1 MRLWDTTGRP
11 NPLLNSCRVRKWTA
25 WKYLSKIS
33 LQITTHCLT
42 KYENITVKYTE
53 SIPPLTLLLRCPQ
66 KVHHL
71 FSKAPDIRPSPVD
84 EASTAFTQVCRPG
97 ELEAIGET
105 PPCHSPIKDIA
116 SSSTPIPSRRQI
128 GLQDYF
134 IELFFFTSFITIKKP
149 RI

>member
-1 MRLWDTTGRP
+1 M
-11 NPLLNSCRVRKWTA
+11 
-25 WKYLSKIS
+25 
-33 LQITTHCLT
+33 
-42 KYENITVKYTE
+42 KYTE

-97 ELEAIGET
+97 ELKAIGET

-116 SSSTPIPSRRQI
+116 SSSTPIPFRRQI
-128 GLQDYF
+128 GLPDYF
-134 IELFFFTSFITIKKP
+134 IELFFFYLLHYHKKTQNLISVHYNSIEILGYP
-149 RI
+149 GFTMEKKQPNPS